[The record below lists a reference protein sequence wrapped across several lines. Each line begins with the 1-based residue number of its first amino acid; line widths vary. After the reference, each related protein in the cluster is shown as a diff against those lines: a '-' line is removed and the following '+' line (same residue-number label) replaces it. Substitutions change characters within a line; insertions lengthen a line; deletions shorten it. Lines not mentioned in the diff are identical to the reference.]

1 MQRKVARSGSRAL
14 HALLVQPE
22 QAMVRVVARLQSGV
36 LLHAVGRVELVAG
49 EVAVGVQRLDAAQP
63 RHLGLAKE
71 GDQDFIKKLLSYV
84 PGFKGYIE
92 RSNRRSAD
100 KLLRDQVALKYME
113 LSSRASGLQKDL
125 VEADQIDFVTTFVRC
140 EGKLNRMEKETG
152 LSYPTLRSRLTELI
166 RAMGFEVGQEE
177 PPPPA
182 SGVTDGERRA
192 ILEDLAAGRLS
203 TEQAVKSLQG
213 G

>member
-1 MQRKVARSGSRAL
+1 MKTLIGKCPICGENLTVTRL
-14 HALLVQPE
+14 HCRNCDTTIEGQFSLGVLEMLSPE
-22 QAMVRVVARLQSGV
+22 Q
-36 LLHAVGRVELVAG
+36 LLFVE
-49 EVAVGVQRLDAAQP
+49 
-63 RHLGLAKE
+63 
-71 GDQDFIKKLLSYV
+71 
-84 PGFKGYIE
+84 
-92 RSNRRSAD
+92 
-100 KLLRDQVALKYME
+100 
-113 LSSRASGLQKDL
+113 
-125 VEADQIDFVTTFVRC
+125 TFVRC

-177 PPPPA
+177 PPPPV